1 MSDVN
6 TQISLL
12 HVEFSRHY
20 LSLIGC
26 ISNFKT
32 LLASV
37 GVSQV
42 CSPNSAQLIC
52 YSFVII
58 RISWLF
64 QNK

>member
-12 HVEFSRHY
+12 QVLFARLFS
-20 LSLIGC
+20 SLIDC
-26 ISNFKT
+26 LSSVKT

-42 CSPNSAQLIC
+42 FSPLSAQLSS
-52 YSFVII
+52 YSFEII
-58 RISWLF
+58 RIS
-64 QNK
+64 